1 MATEIGAEIEVR
13 ELDREAGRELLD
25 EQARKYLGIGGQ
37 EFLRHWDA
45 GEIDADQDPD
55 VMRVAMLAGFAR

>member
-1 MATEIGAEIEVR
+1 MTADATAQIVVR
-13 ELDREAGRELLD
+13 ELDHEAGRELLD

-37 EFLRHWDA
+37 EFLRRWDA
-45 GEIDADQDPD
+45 GEIDADEDPD